1 MNIKVSMTLGL
12 VALAISTVPA
22 ALGQCGMPLKAI
34 KPAAWHPQE
43 SAARLVR
50 TSDDDQFRREDGKSI
65 VGMWHVVFTATTM
78 GDAKIPATVI
88 DNSLA
93 VWHGDHTEIM
103 SSVRPPQDGNFCLGV
118 WEQTGRSKY
127 FLNHFPWYSNE
138 FPNKNT
144 GGIGDPEGPTQIH
157 EWVTLGEDGDSFT
170 GTFTLVAY
178 DSSNNVLASFAGTL
192 TGTRVTVKT
201 TEKELVGN

>member
-65 VGMWHVVFTATTM
+65 VGMWH
-78 GDAKIPATVI
+78 
-88 DNSLA
+88 
-93 VWHGDHTEIM
+93 
-103 SSVRPPQDGNFCLGV
+103 NF
-118 WEQTGRSKY
+118 Y
-127 FLNHFPWYSNE
+127 
-138 FPNKNT
+138 
-144 GGIGDPEGPTQIH
+144 
-157 EWVTLGEDGDSFT
+157 
-170 GTFTLVAY
+170 
-178 DSSNNVLASFAGTL
+178 
-192 TGTRVTVKT
+192 
-201 TEKELVGN
+201 